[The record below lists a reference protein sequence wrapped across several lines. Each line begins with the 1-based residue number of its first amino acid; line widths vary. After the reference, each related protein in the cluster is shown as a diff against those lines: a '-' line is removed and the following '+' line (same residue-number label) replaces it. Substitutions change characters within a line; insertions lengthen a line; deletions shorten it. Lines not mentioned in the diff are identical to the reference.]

1 MPTAT
6 FDIGTYAGLSF
17 QTTDRI
23 YMLPAKKKILFLT
36 GILFASITI
45 LIAQHPD
52 YKKIDSLKRVL
63 PTTRGI
69 QRIDNLNAI
78 GIEYWWPSMTAAD
91 TISKLAEL
99 AYAEAQSMG
108 YKKGR
113 ATSLMLL
120 GVAEIFRKHFPAAET
135 YLRQSVNIFED
146 LQNDYGLGWANVWLG
161 QALYSQDNFEEAL
174 ASDKKSITYLEKL
187 GDWEGEG
194 KTWSWIGMIYA
205 TLGNYDSSFYYSNK
219 SLAIRKKMS
228 DHMCVTLSFFNM
240 GQLYKAAG
248 SYEDAL
254 DYYNQGFRYANAHN
268 ANNFTLNWTYFE
280 MLGILYRLKNQPD
293 SSYDLLLRS
302 VHTDT
307 TNEMARISFG
317 ETLLSKNQYDSA
329 LAIFLKPIEKYR
341 QGNDKWDLM
350 RVLMDA
356 AKAYLKKGENET
368 ALSYALETY
377 SIAKN
382 SGAKQF
388 TLEGAMLLSRLY
400 NQLHRN
406 DSAYFFLQ
414 EFTELKDSIVN
425 NQFLWK
431 LSIYKQQEAFKK
443 QRDQL
448 SMLGR
453 ENKIKKERLK
463 QEALLKWILIACFLI
478 VAFAGVIIYK
488 NLSLKRKNEKLEN
501 RGKQAELQQHVT
513 ELEMQALRAQMNPH
527 FIFNCL
533 SSINRFILKN
543 ETEAASNY
551 LTKFSRLIRTVLTN
565 SKKPFISLED
575 ELEMLCLYLDMEKL
589 RFKDAFDYSI
599 TFINS
604 IDDGNVFVPPLL
616 LQPFAENAIW
626 HGLMH
631 KEGQGHLEIELS
643 VDERTLTCS
652 ITDNGIGR
660 VKAEEIK
667 SKSAQKQKSLGLQ
680 ITAERLA
687 LLNKDFDNQTFFNIE
702 DLTNDEGNAAGTRV
716 ILKMNYKDLTQV
728 VSQT

>member
-1 MPTAT
+1 
-6 FDIGTYAGLSF
+6 
-17 QTTDRI
+17 
-23 YMLPAKKKILFLT
+23 MLPVKKKILLLAGVLVAYVT
-36 GILFASITI
+36 ITR
-45 LIAQHPD
+45 AQHPN
-52 YKKIDSLKRVL
+52 YKKIDSLQRIL
-63 PTTRGI
+63 PTTNGI

-91 TISKLAEL
+91 TITKWASL
-99 AYAEAQSMG
+99 AYDEAQRIG
-108 YKKGR
+108 YTKGS

-120 GVAEIFRKHFPAAET
+120 GVAENFRKHSLSAER
-135 YLRQSVNIFED
+135 YLRQSLSIFEA
-146 LQNDYGLGWANVWLG
+146 LQDNYGMGWANVWLG
-161 QALYSQDNFEEAL
+161 QAQYAQDNFEEAL
-174 ASDKKSITYLEKL
+174 VSDKKSIIYLEKL

-194 KTWSWIGMIYA
+194 KTWAWIGMIYA

-228 DHMCVTLSFFNM
+228 DHVCVTLSFFNM

-254 DYYNQGFRYANAHN
+254 DYYNQGFHYANAHN
-268 ANNFTLNWTYFE
+268 VNNFTLNWTYFE
-280 MLGILYRLKNQPD
+280 MLGILYRLRNQPD

-302 VHTDT
+302 VHTDS

-356 AKAYLKKGENET
+356 AKAYLKKGENEN

-406 DSAYFFLQ
+406 DSAYFFLR
-414 EFTELKDSIVN
+414 EFTGLKDSIVN
-425 NQFLWK
+425 NQFLFK
-431 LSIYKQQEAFKK
+431 LSLYKQQEAFKQQK
-443 QRDQL
+443 DQL
-448 SMLGR
+448 SMLDR
-453 ENKIKKERLK
+453 ENKIKEEKLR
-463 QEALLKWILIACFLI
+463 QEALLKWILIASFL
-478 VAFAGVIIYK
+478 VAAFAGVIIFK
-488 NLSLKRKNEKLEN
+488 NLSLKRKNEKLES

-565 SKKPFISLED
+565 SKRPFISLED

-589 RFKDAFDYSI
+589 RFKDSFDYSI

-604 IDDGNVFVPPLL
+604 IDDGNVFLPPLL
-616 LQPFAENAIW
+616 LQPFAENAVW

-660 VKAEEIK
+660 NKAAEIK
-667 SKSAQKQKSLGLQ
+667 SKSAQRQKSLGLQ
-680 ITAERLA
+680 ITTERLA
-687 LLNKDFDNQTFFNIE
+687 LLNRETDSQTFFNIE
-702 DLTNDEGNAAGTRV
+702 DLVDDKGNPAGTRV
-716 ILKMNYKDLTQV
+716 VLKMNYKDLTQV